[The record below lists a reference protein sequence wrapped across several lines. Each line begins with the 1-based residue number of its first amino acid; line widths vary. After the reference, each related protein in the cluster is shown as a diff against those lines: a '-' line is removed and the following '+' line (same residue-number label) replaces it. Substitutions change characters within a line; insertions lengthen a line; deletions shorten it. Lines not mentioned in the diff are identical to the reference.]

1 LNRFVALKMILSGA
15 HAGAAEEERFRNEA
29 EAVARVQ
36 HPNLVQIYEI
46 GTHEGRPY
54 LALEFVDGPSL
65 ADTIG
70 ARPQPPRF
78 AAQTVETLARAVH
91 ACHQAGIVHR
101 DLKPGN
107 ILLTS
112 RGVPKIADFGLAKR
126 LDGVGKTAT
135 GDILGTPIYMAPEQA
150 SGRVKDVGPQ
160 TDVYALGV
168 ILYEML
174 TGRPPFL
181 SATSLGIMRQVIFDE
196 PVSPSR

>member
-1 LNRFVALKMILSGA
+1 QV
-15 HAGAAEEERFRNEA
+15 
-29 EAVARVQ
+29 
-36 HPNLVQIYEI
+36 YEI

-54 LALEFVDGPSL
+54 FSLEFVDGSSL
-65 ADTIG
+65 ADTLG
-70 ARPQPPRF
+70 GKPQPPRA

-112 RGVPKIADFGLAKR
+112 KGVPKITDFGLAKPPAGR
-126 LDGVGKTAT
+126 GKPPP
-135 GDILGTPIYMAPEQA
+135 GDTLAPPIYMAPEQA
-150 SGRVKDVGPQ
+150 SGRVKAVGPQ

-174 TGRPPFL
+174 PGRPPFL
-181 SATSLGIMRQVIFDE
+181 SETGVEIVRQVISDE
-196 PVSPSR
+196 PVSP